1 MKGFYHLHSYTHS
14 NIQLFFAN
22 LVIEQTV
29 IINHALSVYSS
40 DSATV
45 DFVVAID
52 INVNNRI
59 KFKKPRYK
67 DMSFD
72 FESQSSHLKRYVSC
86 FSLLPHLA
94 S

>member
-1 MKGFYHLHSYTHS
+1 MFL
-14 NIQLFFAN
+14 LFAFIYSFQYSTIFSN

-45 DFVVAID
+45 YFVAID

-72 FESQSSHLKRYVSC
+72 FQSQSSHLKRYVSC

>member
-1 MKGFYHLHSYTHS
+1 LITGLLQQSLKAIGIDHGLLQQSLKAIGIDHGLLQQS
-14 NIQLFFAN
+14 LKD
-22 LVIEQTV
+22 
-29 IINHALSVYSS
+29 HALSVYSS

-45 DFVVAID
+45 YFVVAID

-72 FESQSSHLKRYVSC
+72 FQS
-86 FSLLPHLA
+86 
-94 S
+94 